1 MKAIATV
8 FQFFRVFQSR
18 KMAALL
24 ALGFA
29 SGLPYAL
36 TDSAFRAWLTNAKF
50 ELSTIGW
57 LGLVSLPYSLKFLWS
72 PFVDRFVPPFLG
84 RRRGWIFLTQVGLVI
99 AIFALALQMFTI
111 DKLDLTNRN
120 EALPMLAITA
130 LSLAFLSATQDIS
143 IDAYRTDVLKVQ
155 EVGAGISLWV
165 MGYRIAILSAV
176 LVGFNLASRL
186 SLRSSLSQFLFD
198 SGLTKISLSRFGWAW
213 VYILAAGVMSLAL
226 IATIISPEPPEV
238 EVRPATLDEA
248 VVKPF
253 QEFFQR
259 LGLTQVLL
267 ILTFT
272 IFYRFSDA
280 MVNKMSVPF
289 LLTIFDEGKI
299 GTFQGIGIVATIVGG
314 LAGGAILS
322 KIGVNRSLWVFGF
335 LQAISNIGY
344 YAVAVAGKNDL
355 VLLAAINVESFCSGL
370 GTAGFLGFLMMLC
383 NPSFS
388 ATQYALLSSLF
399 AVGNNLLASPL
410 SGESAQFIQ
419 RNMPSWTAIN
429 QISWLAGS
437 DGKGWALFF
446 LFTLVLTIPGM
457 MFLPFF
463 APWNGEFKKVDNLPL
478 D

>member
-1 MKAIATV
+1 MNTIA
-8 FQFFRVFQSR
+8 QFFRVFQSR

-36 TDSAFRAWLTNAKF
+36 TDDAFRAWLTSAKF

-72 PFVDRFVPPFLG
+72 PLIDRFVPPFLG
-84 RRRGWIFLTQVGLVI
+84 RRRGWIALTQVGLVV
-99 AIFALALQMFTI
+99 AILAIALQMFTV
-111 DKLDLTNRN
+111 DQLDVPSRSS
-120 EALPMLAITA
+120 ALPILAFTA
-130 LSLAFLSATQDIS
+130 LILAFISATQDIA
-143 IDAYRTDVLKVQ
+143 IDAYRTDVLKAQ
-155 EVGAGISLWV
+155 EVGAGVGIWV
-165 MGYRIAILSAV
+165 MGYRIALLFAGFI
-176 LVGFNLASRL
+176 GFNLATRL
-186 SLRSSLSQFLFD
+186 SWKSSFSQFL
-198 SGLTKISLSRFGWAW
+198 SNYSLTSISLSRFGWAW
-213 VYILAAGVMSLAL
+213 VYVLLAIVMSLGL
-226 IATIISPEPPEV
+226 IATITAPEPPAV
-238 EVRPATLDEA
+238 EARPASLDEA

-259 LGLTQVLL
+259 LGVTKVLL
-267 ILTFT
+267 ILVFT

-280 MVNKMSVPF
+280 MVGKMAVPF
-289 LLTIFDEGKI
+289 LKTLFDDGTI
-299 GTFQGIGIVATIVGG
+299 GTVRQGIGLVATIVGT

-344 YAVAVAGKNDL
+344 YAISVVGKNDY
-355 VLLAAINVESFCSGL
+355 VLLAAINVENFCGGL
-370 GTAGFLGFLMMLC
+370 GTAGFLGFLMVLC
-383 NPSFS
+383 NPRFS
-388 ATQYALLSSLF
+388 ATQFALLSSLF
-399 AVGNNLLASPL
+399 AVGRDLLASPF

-419 RNMPSWTAIN
+419 RNMPSWDNIN
-429 QISWLAGS
+429 QVVWFAGS

-446 LFTLVLTIPGM
+446 LLTLVLAIPGM

-463 APWNGEFKKVDNLPL
+463 APWNGEFKKVDSLPL